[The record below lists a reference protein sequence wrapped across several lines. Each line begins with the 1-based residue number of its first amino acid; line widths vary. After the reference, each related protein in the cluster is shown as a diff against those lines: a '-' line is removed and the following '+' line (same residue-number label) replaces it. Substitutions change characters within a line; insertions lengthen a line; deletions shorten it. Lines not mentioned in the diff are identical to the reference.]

1 MILKDK
7 IFFSSLKPCSVH
19 NVISFCN
26 QIRNKYAIGKI
37 TNRRFPFLYFLKIKP
52 HCISKSF
59 AYFDINMFVTKT
71 TKNVITDLMNTNL
84 GSSFRDIW
92 NLRSHTSSTWTY
104 VSNDNIYYLINL
116 KDISLIRKNIP
127 KFQQNLF
134 SYKRGQYIEEKNK
147 FREIVSPNV
156 YDAQVEYRHDKVK
169 ILPIFSNRISK
180 RNKILGDNLKV
191 NLPILS
197 RLFVN
202 SFERLNNYASSYIV
216 YRKPDWVKLESIDS
230 LKQRKT
236 EFIFLN
242 PNKQLDK
249 IRHAIQKQINREQ
262 SKEEVVSVR
271 LNKDRNALKSRDF
284 QNIVDQVYKLI
295 LKRWQKDLERR
306 GIFYA

>member
-84 GSSFRDIW
+84 VSNFRD
-92 NLRSHTSSTWTY
+92 
-104 VSNDNIYYLINL
+104 IYYLINL

-242 PNKQLDK
+242 PNKQLDE
-249 IRHAIQKQINREQ
+249 IRHTIQKQINREQ
-262 SKEEVVSVR
+262 PKEEVVSVR

-284 QNIVDQVYKLI
+284 QDIVDQVYKLI

>member
-84 GSSFRDIW
+84 VSNFRD
-92 NLRSHTSSTWTY
+92 
-104 VSNDNIYYLINL
+104 IYYLINL

-262 SKEEVVSVR
+262 SKEEVISVI

-284 QNIVDQVYKLI
+284 QDIVDQVYKLI

>member
-84 GSSFRDIW
+84 VSNFRD
-92 NLRSHTSSTWTY
+92 
-104 VSNDNIYYLINL
+104 IYYLINL

-242 PNKQLDK
+242 PNKQLDG

-262 SKEEVVSVR
+262 SKEEVISVI
-271 LNKDRNALKSRDF
+271 LKKDRNVLKSKDF
-284 QNIVDQVYKLI
+284 QNLVDQIYKLI

>member
-7 IFFSSLKPCSVH
+7 IFFSSLKPCSIH

-84 GSSFRDIW
+84 VSNFRD
-92 NLRSHTSSTWTY
+92 
-104 VSNDNIYYLINL
+104 IYYLINL

-242 PNKQLDK
+242 PNKQLDG

-262 SKEEVVSVR
+262 SKEEVISVI

-284 QNIVDQVYKLI
+284 QDIVDQVYKLI

>member
-84 GSSFRDIW
+84 VSNFRD
-92 NLRSHTSSTWTY
+92 
-104 VSNDNIYYLINL
+104 IYYLINL

-147 FREIVSPNV
+147 FRGIVSPNV

-284 QNIVDQVYKLI
+284 QDIVDQVYKLI

>member
-84 GSSFRDIW
+84 VSNFRD
-92 NLRSHTSSTWTY
+92 
-104 VSNDNIYYLINL
+104 IYYLINL

-284 QNIVDQVYKLI
+284 QDIVDQVYKLI

>member
-84 GSSFRDIW
+84 VSNFRD
-92 NLRSHTSSTWTY
+92 
-104 VSNDNIYYLINL
+104 IYYLINL

-242 PNKQLDK
+242 PNKQLDG

-262 SKEEVVSVR
+262 SKEEVISVI

-284 QNIVDQVYKLI
+284 QDIVDQVYKLI

>member
-84 GSSFRDIW
+84 VSNFRD
-92 NLRSHTSSTWTY
+92 
-104 VSNDNIYYLINL
+104 IYYLINL

-284 QNIVDQVYKLI
+284 QDIVDQVYKLI

-306 GIFYA
+306 GIFCA

>member
-84 GSSFRDIW
+84 VSNFRD
-92 NLRSHTSSTWTY
+92 
-104 VSNDNIYYLINL
+104 IYYLINL

-271 LNKDRNALKSRDF
+271 L
-284 QNIVDQVYKLI
+284 
-295 LKRWQKDLERR
+295 WQKDLERR